1 MKLLAATMYIKI
13 PCKPGN
19 AILTGNRFIPRS
31 LCILLLVYSSGLF
44 AATGNSP
51 KPLTV
56 SYEDG
61 DIELTATCYLAQ
73 GDSVVVFLPSVYS
86 PFEDQ
91 EKYAREI
98 ATSHLSACISHVFT
112 DLFLPVN
119 GGSYGQ
125 IPVMPMLKLLSN
137 IGNET
142 GKSIYLVGHGSGNRV
157 AYRIAR
163 QSLRNSRPGILSGLI
178 MFSPNLTAEAPEA
191 GEEQQYLDLIY
202 EKTVPLYIFQ
212 PSYSPHHW
220 HLDKLVG
227 SIQQSGTKVVFKR
240 IADVRDGYAFREDLS
255 EQEQALRDRAAELL
269 TDAIKQLQ
277 HD

>member
-13 PCKPGN
+13 PRLPDY
-19 AILTGNRFIPRS
+19 AILTINRLIPCL
-31 LCILLLVYSSGLF
+31 LCVLPLVYSSGSF

-51 KPLTV
+51 EPLTV
-56 SYEDG
+56 SHEDG
-61 DIELTATCYLAQ
+61 DIELTATCYLDQ

-98 ATSHLSACISHVFT
+98 AARHLSACISHVFT
-112 DLFLPVN
+112 DLFLPVK

-125 IPVMPMLKLLSN
+125 IPVMPMLELLSN

-142 GKSIYLVGHGSGNRV
+142 GKSVYLVGHGSGNRV
-157 AYRIAR
+157 AYRIAH
-163 QSLRNSRPGILSGLI
+163 QSLRNNRPDI
-178 MFSPNLTAEAPEA
+178 
-191 GEEQQYLDLIY
+191 QQYLDLIY
-202 EKTVPLYIFQ
+202 EKTIPLYIFQ

-227 SIQQSGTKVVFKR
+227 SIQQSGTEVVFKR
-240 IADVRDGYAFREDLS
+240 IADVRDGYAFREDRS